1 MVLPD
6 ADEEQA
12 KRMVT
17 EAGARLL
24 VYGHIH
30 TQYQRRVSDAA
41 LLSVGAVSGSNDVDP
56 QPAYTMV
63 SLDAAITVEARRVDG
78 PLDERL
84 AAYSIAGIEPRF
96 SQLKVGHFQC
106 EANREYPFRS
116 GPDVR
121 IWCHRGRSLLRFL
134 PSVLWMLTLAAAMS
148 RRLPGQVTLVD
159 LSPSLLITPSNSSA
173 VAREG
178 R

>member
-56 QPAYTMV
+56 RPAYTMV

-96 SQLKVGHFQC
+96 SQLKVG
-106 EANREYPFRS
+106 PLPVRS
-116 GPDVR
+116 QPGIP
-121 IWCHRGRSLLRFL
+121 ISLW
-134 PSVLWMLTLAAAMS
+134 P
-148 RRLPGQVTLVD
+148 
-159 LSPSLLITPSNSSA
+159 
-173 VAREG
+173 
-178 R
+178 